1 MKQNS
6 SSNKYSLTEEKEM
19 ILRIRKGDQEAYE
32 SFLIANQGIVHLIA
46 KHFAG
51 VGLDYADLI
60 QEGNIGLIKAIQHF
74 DLSMNY
80 RFISYAKYWI
90 MEAITESFRYNLRSV
105 RVPAYLQEKISKL
118 QKIRATQYKTSGH
131 LPSVEELA
139 YASGFSLQTVK
150 RCLEQEKEVLSFDG
164 KKEFEDGSYKEFEYM
179 IEEKQPSVVENYE
192 KKGLKEII
200 EFLISNMKLSQ
211 REKSILCHRYELF
224 GFSYKTQEQLSQEYH
239 ISRQRVYAIE
249 KSVLQKFRNEYTYQY
264 IKDYLE
270 QEHVYSIQVQVEH
283 IYFSLRNVYPRKSI
297 LVTEELKKMHDY
309 IDEIT
314 LETLFSDFSIL
325 QLKLICLRYGFIKNM
340 YFSIADIARV
350 LHIKE
355 SQVLEILEK
364 IVGIYLASVNDSNSR
379 KRVSKNV

>member
-80 RFISYAKYWI
+80 RFISYAKYWV

-164 KKEFEDGSYKEFEYM
+164 
-179 IEEKQPSVVENYE
+179 
-192 KKGLKEII
+192 
-200 EFLISNMKLSQ
+200 
-211 REKSILCHRYELF
+211 
-224 GFSYKTQEQLSQEYH
+224 
-239 ISRQRVYAIE
+239 
-249 KSVLQKFRNEYTYQY
+249 
-264 IKDYLE
+264 
-270 QEHVYSIQVQVEH
+270 
-283 IYFSLRNVYPRKSI
+283 
-297 LVTEELKKMHDY
+297 
-309 IDEIT
+309 
-314 LETLFSDFSIL
+314 
-325 QLKLICLRYGFIKNM
+325 
-340 YFSIADIARV
+340 
-350 LHIKE
+350 
-355 SQVLEILEK
+355 
-364 IVGIYLASVNDSNSR
+364 
-379 KRVSKNV
+379 

>member
-1 MKQNS
+1 
-6 SSNKYSLTEEKEM
+6 
-19 ILRIRKGDQEAYE
+19 
-32 SFLIANQGIVHLIA
+32 
-46 KHFAG
+46 
-51 VGLDYADLI
+51 
-60 QEGNIGLIKAIQHF
+60 
-74 DLSMNY
+74 
-80 RFISYAKYWI
+80 
-90 MEAITESFRYNLRSV
+90 
-105 RVPAYLQEKISKL
+105 
-118 QKIRATQYKTSGH
+118 
-131 LPSVEELA
+131 
-139 YASGFSLQTVK
+139 
-150 RCLEQEKEVLSFDG
+150 
-164 KKEFEDGSYKEFEYM
+164 
-179 IEEKQPSVVENYE
+179 
-192 KKGLKEII
+192 
-200 EFLISNMKLSQ
+200 MKLSQ

-325 QLKLICLRYGFIKNM
+325 QLKVICLRYGFIKNM